1 MNNASITIDAIEA
14 ITENAIISVRSIEYT
29 TFILIVPLREWLS
42 GNCFLLK
49 ARGNSMTSV
58 GIDDG
63 DLVLV
68 RREHGSPEEYNG
80 KVIVALTET
89 GNTLKRLFM
98 ENGRPRLHPKNRRY
112 KDIYPE
118 RLEMQGVAVRVI
130 KEVE

>member
-1 MNNASITIDAIEA
+1 
-14 ITENAIISVRSIEYT
+14 
-29 TFILIVPLREWLS
+29 
-42 GNCFLLK
+42 
-49 ARGNSMTSV
+49 MTSV

>member
-1 MNNASITIDAIEA
+1 
-14 ITENAIISVRSIEYT
+14 
-29 TFILIVPLREWLS
+29 
-42 GNCFLLK
+42 
-49 ARGNSMTSV
+49 MTGA

-80 KVIVALTET
+80 KIIVALTED

-98 ENGRPRLHPKNRRY
+98 ENGRPRLHPENRRY

-118 RLEMQGVAVRVI
+118 HLEMQGVSIRVI
-130 KEVE
+130 KEVR